1 MPHRY
6 VTADSTLFTA
16 DALYWTADGDYQHDS
31 VQESGALGVVAITRI
46 AFDPSGPQSYNEA
59 SAVSY
64 QVTFYDSGVE
74 TIPTTIRY
82 RIDDDKSGDE
92 ILGWTS
98 VTTTGTT
105 LTESDAMLIPGAG
118 MAYISEVEG
127 FSGATITIDIPGTL
141 NVMIDEANR
150 RERKT
155 LTVEADAGG
164 AFAFS
169 ASAHYDIINRLGI

>member
-1 MPHRY
+1 MAHRY
-6 VTADSTLFTA
+6 VTADSTFFTA

-31 VQESGALGVVAITRI
+31 QVESGAIGVVAITRI
-46 AFDPSGPQSYNEA
+46 AFDPSGPVSYNEGA
-59 SAVSY
+59 SVSF

-82 RIDDDKSGDE
+82 RIDDDKSGDQ
-92 ILGWTS
+92 ILTWTS
-98 VTTTGTT
+98 VSTVVATA
-105 LTESDAMLIPGAG
+105 SDALLIPGAG
-118 MAYISEVEG
+118 AVYLTEADNSA
-127 FSGATITIDIPGTL
+127 GATYTIDIPGSL
-141 NVMIDEANR
+141 NVMENEDNR
-150 RERKT
+150 RERRT